1 MLFCTNACA
10 NNERMDVDKKNGGGL
25 ALKMKKKE
33 RYKEENPQERGLFIP
48 LIQNETKEERANR
61 ILEMM
66 EQSNDRLSRVLEIFN
81 RMSR

>member
-1 MLFCTNACA
+1 
-10 NNERMDVDKKNGGGL
+10 MDVDKKNGGGL

-33 RYKEENPQERGLFIP
+33 RYNEENPHERGLFIP